1 MSRTPLCK
9 VCQDAG
15 KPESVFRSHF
25 TRQTPDP
32 HSKVVCPT
40 LLAQE
45 CRYCFKKGHT
55 VKYCSVLKADNKA
68 LEKTKN
74 ADKKPVVKPPT
85 IKKPQNCFSCLDCD
99 SDEDEPVQEPV
110 QNQVTYASVLLQQKT
125 AQLLKKFDEEK
136 ASKYINT
143 PKIDDEEDEDEDE
156 EYEKPAP
163 KLAPW
168 AIKVNQSTNKWAGM
182 ESDSEDE
189 DDDEYQTW
197 LSLEGNM

>member
-99 SDEDEPVQEPV
+99 SDEDEDEPVQEPV

-136 ASKYINT
+136 ASKYININT
-143 PKIDDEEDEDEDE
+143 PKIDDEED
-156 EYEKPAP
+156 EKPAP

-168 AIKVNQSTNKWAGM
+168 ATKVNQSTNKWAGM

-189 DDDEYQTW
+189 DDEYQTW